1 MAHITLTILR
11 SQHGGTIGK
20 ANTKPIANCLIEQV
34 VNKVA
39 FEQGRETLWS
49 FWMTHFRPLFPCLC
63 LNHQPLNLDRPASL
77 TGRSF
82 FFFLAHSTEMK
93 SGLAHKCS
101 QYTSMHS
108 DGCIDFHMRGN
119 NCFLQSGVRKPRG
132 LSTGV
137 LKNEVSTGYPIIFV
151 QDTEANVAC

>member
-1 MAHITLTILR
+1 
-11 SQHGGTIGK
+11 
-20 ANTKPIANCLIEQV
+20 
-34 VNKVA
+34 
-39 FEQGRETLWS
+39 
-49 FWMTHFRPLFPCLC
+49 MTHFRPLFPCLC

-93 SGLAHKCS
+93 SGLAHIHDMHTQACTVMD
-101 QYTSMHS
+101 YT
-108 DGCIDFHMRGN
+108 CIDFHMRGN